1 MSNFDA
7 ALEALADWQR
17 RTLCEYLLN
26 RSDELYTYEEAL
38 THLETEARDAVD
50 DVGSP
55 SVRTGDIEHRL
66 HHVHLPKL
74 ADANVIKYDTEE
86 RLIRPDRMLSTVEQI
101 MDALDDDGGVL
112 QEPCP

>member
-55 SVRTGDIEHRL
+55 SVRTDDIEHRL
-66 HHVHLPKL
+66 HHIHLPKL
-74 ADANVIKYDTEE
+74 AAADVIEYDAEE
-86 RLIRPDRMLSTVEQI
+86 RLIRPGRMLSTIEPI
-101 MDALDDDGGVL
+101 LDAFDEDGGVL
-112 QEPCP
+112 QEPQI